1 LADLHDLFRGV
12 LGPGLH
18 RFEPPIPAEE
28 LGETVAGHGWAVVAV
43 DLTGVVDK
51 AGVLTRFGEAGQFPE
66 WVAPN
71 WDALDDVL
79 GDLSWL
85 GPADGY
91 LVTLTD
97 WDGFAAR
104 DPADAD
110 LVEAILTDA
119 GAAWADR
126 GTPFVALV
134 SGG

>member
-1 LADLHDLFRGV
+1 VADLHDLFRGA
-12 LGPGLH
+12 LGPGVH
-18 RFEPPIPAEE
+18 RFDPPIPSEE
-28 LGETVAGHGWAVVAV
+28 LEEAVAGHGWTVVAV
-43 DLTGVVDK
+43 DLSGVGEK
-51 AGVLTRFGEAGQFPE
+51 GGLLARFGEGGRFPE

-71 WDALDDVL
+71 WDALDDAL

-91 LVTLTD
+91 LVTLAG
-97 WDGFAAR
+97 WDGFVAR

-126 GTPFVALV
+126 GTPFVAAV

>member
-1 LADLHDLFRGV
+1 LADLHDLFRGA

-28 LGETVAGHGWAVVAV
+28 LEETVGGHGWTVVAV
-43 DLTGVVDK
+43 DLTGVSDK
-51 AGVLTRFGEAGQFPE
+51 AGLLARFGDAGRFPD

-85 GPADGY
+85 GPSDGY

-97 WDGFAAR
+97 WDGFASR
-104 DPADAD
+104 DRADAD
-110 LVEAILTDA
+110 LVDAILTDA
-119 GAAWADR
+119 ATAWADR
-126 GTPFVALV
+126 GTPFVTVV